1 MATHDYVIDNSTGA
15 NVRADINSVLQAIL
29 TNNSSSSAP
38 STTAAYMFWA
48 DTTSGTLKIRN
59 SSDNAWVELLQ
70 LDGTLTLEAGSASTP
85 ALAFRSDLNT
95 GIYQDTSDEF
105 NIATGGTER
114 LSMGGSNT
122 IFNETGA
129 DVDFRIESDTQTH
142 MFFLDAGNNRIGINK
157 SNPSHTVHIVPL
169 ATSTDG
175 TDSVTNSTVAINAL
189 YIRNKGNSA
198 GLSGQTYSNQI
209 ISSNGSNVALEI
221 YTQGSGTGCPIV
233 FGINATERARI
244 DTGGRLLIGKTTG
257 SFMLDIGA
265 GSSSLVRLT
274 NTLES
279 SHGSHD
285 TNIVAGGTY
294 YQNLTLQQR
303 SFKVQTF
310 NDSSVVNGFTLTP
323 NQKALFG
330 TYFSETTS
338 GGATCQLQVQ
348 GTDHN
353 TSGILAARFAAD
365 DGGPRLS
372 FLKSRSSSGG
382 GVDKLLEND
391 TCGSIFWVA
400 ANNNDVNNGFM
411 ACISVEADATQG
423 GADTPGRMRFFTT
436 PDGSSTLQERMRI
449 DKDGNVL
456 IGTTDTNLMTSGG
469 DGDKGMVISKASGFQ
484 VKATSHHT
492 AEFNRAG
499 TTGGNVL
506 FFQNGTEVGNIAVT
520 ASATSYNTSSDYRL
534 KENVVA
540 ISDGITRLKTL
551 KPSRFNFKA
560 DASTT
565 LDGFLAHEV
574 TAVPEAVTGTKDEVV
589 TQSLINAGEY
599 KQEALN
605 NPIYQGIDQSK
616 LVPLLVAAVQEL
628 ITKVETLEAA

>member
-1 MATHDYVIDNSTGA
+1 MSQASDYTIDNSTGA
-15 NVRADINSVLQAIL
+15 NVRSDINTVLGAIA
-29 TNNSSSSAP
+29 TNNSGGSDNGSIQALGFFANTSSSQ
-38 STTAAYMFWA
+38 
-48 DTTSGTLKIRN
+48 
-59 SSDNAWVELLQ
+59 LQ
-70 LDGTLTLEAGSASTP
+70 LKNAAGNAFINLRGFDGTLPLPDGSESS
-85 ALAFRSDLNT
+85 LAAFFDDDTNT
-95 GIYQDTSDEF
+95 GFYSSAADKINF
-105 NIATGGTER
+105 VTGGTER
-114 LSMGGSNT
+114 LELGATT
-122 IFNETGA
+122 IFNESGA
-129 DVDFRIESDTQTH
+129 DVDFRVEGDGRTH
-142 MFFLDAGNNRIGINK
+142 MIFVDAGNDRVGLGCSSPDSEVVVQGSAHSNLQVWAGNASTKGFLQTSQDSDVRIGTTT
-157 SNPSHTVHIVPL
+157 SHPL
-169 ATSTDG
+169 VFYVAGNIAAQFDTS
-175 TDSVTNSTVAINAL
+175 
-189 YIRNKGNSA
+189 R
-198 GLSGQTYSNQI
+198 
-209 ISSNGSNVALEI
+209 
-221 YTQGSGTGCPIV
+221 
-233 FGINATERARI
+233 
-244 DTGGRLLIGKTTG
+244 RLLLGKTSG
-257 SFMLDIGA
+257 SFQLDIGA

-279 SHGSHD
+279 SNGSHD
-285 TNIVAGGTY
+285 ANLVAGGTY

-469 DGDKGMVISKASGFQ
+469 DGDKGMVISQASGFQ

-551 KPSRFNFKA
+551 KPSRFNFIVKK
-560 DASTT
+560 DLTQ
-565 LDGFLAHEV
+565 DGFLAHEV
-574 TAVPEAVTGTKDEVV
+574 QSVVPEAISGEKDAVKEDGSIDPQV
-589 TQSLINAGEY
+589 
-599 KQEALN
+599 
-605 NPIYQGIDQSK
+605 IDQSK

>member
-1 MATHDYVIDNSTGA
+1 MLFV
-15 NVRADINSVLQAIL
+15 
-29 TNNSSSSAP
+29 
-38 STTAAYMFWA
+38 
-48 DTTSGTLKIRN
+48 
-59 SSDNAWVELLQ
+59 
-70 LDGTLTLEAGSASTP
+70 
-85 ALAFRSDLNT
+85 
-95 GIYQDTSDEF
+95 
-105 NIATGGTER
+105 
-114 LSMGGSNT
+114 
-122 IFNETGA
+122 
-129 DVDFRIESDTQTH
+129 
-142 MFFLDAGNNRIGINK
+142 DAGNNRVVLGC
-157 SNPSHTVHIVPL
+157 SSP
-169 ATSTDG
+169 
-175 TDSVTNSTVAINAL
+175 NSEV
-189 YIRNKGNSA
+189 
-198 GLSGQTYSNQI
+198 
-209 ISSNGSNVALEI
+209 VV
-221 YTQGSGTGCPIV
+221 QGSAHSNLQVWSGNASTKGFLQTSQDSDVRIGTTTSHPLV
-233 FGINATERARI
+233 FYVAGNIAAQF
-244 DTGGRLLIGKTTG
+244 DTSRRLLLGKTSG
-257 SFMLDIGA
+257 SFQLDIGA

-285 TNIVAGGTY
+285 ANLVAGGTY

-338 GGATCQLQVQ
+338 GGANCQLQVQ

-411 ACISVEADATQG
+411 AAIDVQADAAQG

-456 IGTTDTNLMTSGG
+456 IGTTDTNLMTTSG

-484 VKATSHHT
+484 VKATNHHT

-499 TTGGNVL
+499 TQGGTVL
-506 FFQNGTEVGNIAVT
+506 FFHDGTEVGNIAVT
-520 ASATSYNTSSDYRL
+520 SSATSYNSGSSDRTVKKNFEDWTEDVL
-534 KENVVA
+534 ALFKN
-540 ISDGITRLKTL
+540 L
-551 KPSRFNFKA
+551 KPQKFNYTFE
-560 DASTT
+560 DDSTNKT
-565 LDGFLAHEV
+565 KGYVAQDLVDSF
-574 TAVPEAVTGTKDEVV
+574 PEAYPKNDEDKYMFNPSGMVIYLMKAI
-589 TQSLINAGEY
+589 QQL
-599 KQEALN
+599 EA
-605 NPIYQGIDQSK
+605 K
-616 LVPLLVAAVQEL
+616 VAA
-628 ITKVETLEAA
+628 LEAA

>member
-294 YQNLTLQQR
+294 YQNLTQQGR
-303 SFKVQTF
+303 SLKFQTF
-310 NDSSVVNGFTLTP
+310 NDNTVVNAMTVNP
-323 NQKALFG
+323 DQRVLFG
-330 TYFSETTS
+330 SYFTASNH
-338 GGATCQLQVQ
+338 GGATAAVQIQ
-348 GTDHN
+348 GTDHQKCALSLFRY
-353 TSGILAARFAAD
+353 TAD
-365 DGGPRLS
+365 DGGSRITLG
-372 FLKSRSSSGG
+372 KSRSSSGG
-382 GVDKLLEND
+382 GVDKLLNND
-391 TCGSIFWVA
+391 TCGQIFWIA
-400 ANNNDVNNGFM
+400 ANNNDNVNGFM
-411 ACISVEADATQG
+411 ASIEVQADADQG
-423 GADTPGRMRFFTT
+423 GADTPGRMVFKTA
-436 PDGSSTLQERMRI
+436 PDGSSTLQERMRLDRFGNLCFGETGEPAAGTDGI
-449 DKDGNVL
+449 RLEANGTFKQSCTGTGERNVFEFKNANGNVGK
-456 IGTTDTNLMTSGG
+456 IVTQNSNTT
-469 DGDKGMVISKASGFQ
+469 
-484 VKATSHHT
+484 
-492 AEFNRAG
+492 
-499 TTGGNVL
+499 
-506 FFQNGTEVGNIAVT
+506 
-520 ASATSYNTSSDYRL
+520 YNTASDYRL
-534 KENVVA
+534 KENVVT
-540 ISDGITRLKTL
+540 ISDGITRLKQL
-551 KPSRFNFKA
+551 KPSRFNFIVKK
-560 DASTT
+560 DLTQ
-565 LDGFLAHEV
+565 DGFLAHEV
-574 TAVPEAVTGTKDEVV
+574 QSVVPEAISGEKDAVKEDG
-589 TQSLINAGEY
+589 S
-599 KQEALN
+599 
-605 NPIYQGIDQSK
+605 IDPQAIDLGR